1 MEKNKDIFYFSGTHW
16 DREWYQTFQ
25 GFRYRLVK
33 AMDGIL
39 DGMRTLD
46 DFNVFHLD
54 GQTIVLEDYAEIKP
68 ENAEALKEFIK
79 NDRIKIGPWYD
90 MPDEFILSGESLIR
104 NLMMGHELS
113 KKWGAKEAWKFG

>member
-68 ENAEALKEFIK
+68 ENAEALKQFT
-79 NDRIKIGPWYD
+79 DLQVFD
-90 MPDEFILSGESLIR
+90 F
-104 NLMMGHELS
+104 
-113 KKWGAKEAWKFG
+113 

>member
-79 NDRIKIGPWYD
+79 NDRIKIGP
-90 MPDEFILSGESLIR
+90 MV
-104 NLMMGHELS
+104 
-113 KKWGAKEAWKFG
+113 